1 MNYNVVPTFP
11 SSIIQVYVEEDTSEL
26 LGNGDDT
33 VTPQRRRI
41 LEKYPKSKKIL
52 LNAFTSVAEKVIG
65 YKKRDY
71 EITTS
76 WITYMNR
83 GEQSLVHNHKNSFW
97 SCVYYFQDEY
107 PEGTGG
113 ISFVNPNIDKMDF
126 YYSDDDIESPNPI
139 NGMKCLLT
147 PSPNLLL
154 IFPSYLEHQVLHH
167 NNDNPRCSLAFNIIP
182 LGTYG
187 LLHY

>member
-11 SSIIQVYVEEDTSEL
+11 SSIIQVNVEEDTSEL
-26 LGNGDDT
+26 LDDGDDT
-33 VTPQRRRI
+33 VTAERRRI
-41 LEKYPKSKKIL
+41 LEKYPRTREIL
-52 LNAFTSVAEKVIG
+52 LNAFTLVAEKVIG

-76 WITYMNR
+76 WISYMDK

-97 SCVYYFQDEY
+97 SCVYYFQSKY
-107 PEGTGG
+107 PEGTGA
-113 ISFVNPNIDKMDF
+113 ISFVNPNIDRMDF
-126 YYSDDDIESPNPI
+126 YYSDDDIESPNLI
-139 NGMKCLLT
+139 NGMKCSLT
-147 PSPNLLL
+147 PKPNLLL

-167 NNDNPRCSLAFNIIP
+167 NNDTPRCSLAFNIIP

-187 LLHY
+187 LLNY